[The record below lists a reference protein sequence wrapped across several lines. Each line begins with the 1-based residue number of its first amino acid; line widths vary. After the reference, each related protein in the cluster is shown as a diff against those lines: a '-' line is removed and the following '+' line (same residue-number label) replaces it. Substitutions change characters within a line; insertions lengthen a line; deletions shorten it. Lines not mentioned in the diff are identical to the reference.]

1 MAGQL
6 GRRRR
11 ARVTLALALFW
22 GAAANLRAQSGPKTD
37 AQLIWKLEETSSGWC
52 LQFLIDPTKAGE
64 DLPDKAMPV
73 SAMDAR
79 ELHPAISRLISDE
92 PQYARWVPSVVC
104 SYFFGAVTVDGHRVE
119 KGKKSM
125 PAIAWWGVL
134 ARSPSDTAPVFA
146 LRFLATN
153 NYRVQKPTEAAKVNM
168 EALDLTIE
176 QVPETGDDRYTL
188 KYGKTLVIFDG
199 HAAPDTTLRSGAVSQ
214 IWWAEGDA
222 STVWRAWADLRPSAT
237 HGLVGALRVQGKGDL
252 ADLLKASPIRLVGP
266 IHSGGDGEVNFFRR

>member
-1 MAGQL
+1 VG
-6 GRRRR
+6 
-11 ARVTLALALFW
+11 VALALTW
-22 GAAANLRAQSGPKTD
+22 GAVANLRAQTAPQAE
-37 AQLIWKLEETSSGWC
+37 AQLVWKLEETSSGWC

-64 DLPDKAMPV
+64 DLPDKARPV
-73 SAMDAR
+73 SAIEAG

-92 PQYARWVPSVVC
+92 PQYARWVPSVLC

-134 ARSPSDTAPVFA
+134 ARSSADTAPVLA

-153 NYRVQKPTEAAKVNM
+153 NFRVQKPTETAKVIM
-168 EALDLTIE
+168 RDLDLTIE
-176 QVPETGDDRYTL
+176 RVPETNDDRYTL
-188 KYGKTLVIFDG
+188 KYGKTLVVFDG
-199 HAAPDTTLRSGAVSQ
+199 HAAPDTTLRAETVSQ
-214 IWWAEGDA
+214 IWWTEGDA
-222 STVWRAWADLRPSAT
+222 STVWRAWADLHPSST

-266 IHSGGDGEVNFFRR
+266 IHSGGDGVVNFFRR